1 VERSTV
7 SKILKQKSKWLNVP
21 DGEEPHT
28 AKHRYAPI
36 RSSIFLPLTSFRLQ
50 QTVKISGD

>member
-36 RSSIFLPLTSFRLQ
+36 RGSTILP
-50 QTVKISGD
+50 